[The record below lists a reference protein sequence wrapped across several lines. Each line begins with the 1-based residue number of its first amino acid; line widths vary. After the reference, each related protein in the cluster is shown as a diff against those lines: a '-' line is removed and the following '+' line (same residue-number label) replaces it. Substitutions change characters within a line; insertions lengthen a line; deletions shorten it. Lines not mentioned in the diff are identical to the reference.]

1 MVKCLFLVFLAKRE
15 SALLLNLDSE
25 EHWVTK
31 QLQFLKIILI
41 DKIILS
47 DWKRL
52 MAVVV
57 YAHF

>member
-1 MVKCLFLVFLAKRE
+1 MVKCLFLVFLAKGE

-31 QLQFLKIILI
+31 QLQFLKIILQ
-41 DKIILS
+41 S

-57 YAHF
+57 HAHF